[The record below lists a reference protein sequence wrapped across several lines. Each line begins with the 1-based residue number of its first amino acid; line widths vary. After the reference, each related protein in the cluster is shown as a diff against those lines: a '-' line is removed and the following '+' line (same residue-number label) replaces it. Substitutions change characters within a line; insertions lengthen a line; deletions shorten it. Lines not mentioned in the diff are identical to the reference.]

1 MIALI
6 LAFTLMNGTDIY
18 EPVKMPD
25 GRVLKCV
32 TTPTGTFCY

>member
-6 LAFTLMNGTDIY
+6 LAFSLMNGTDIY

-25 GRVLKCV
+25 GKVLKCV
-32 TTPTGTFCY
+32 TTPAGTFCY